1 MSVSRETIAAIRFG
15 YGFQP
20 GLRGPSDAGDLLR
33 ELSDGAQARLLVP
46 GPSFAERHAMLAER
60 REALKRN
67 ASEAEQK
74 RLVKRNRAQTVT
86 DAAAR
91 LTQRAY
97 GHGLFERMTSFW
109 MDHFTVAAKS
119 PVRALLI
126 PVYEPEAIRPHVM
139 GHFADMLVA
148 VSRHAAMLDYL
159 DQRGS
164 VGPNSKAGRRR
175 DIGLNENLARE
186 VLELHTLGVG
196 GAYTQ
201 RDVRELAEL
210 LTGYGFQPD
219 TGEFRF
225 VSNQAEPGTETVL
238 GRTYGRGKPDAGE
251 AEEALRDLARHPDT
265 ARHIARKLAVHFVSD
280 TPDDRLVRRLESTFR
295 DADGHLPSL
304 YAELLEHPSS
314 WETFGAKVK
323 QPMDFLVSCI
333 RATGQRPSE
342 LKRGVQNQLVRAL
355 RQMNQPI
362 HGPPGPDGWPEAG
375 EAWITPQGLASRLE
389 FASLLGNQLAK
400 DRDLDPRKLAEDVL
414 RDALRPGTAFA
425 IGGAEARWEGFA
437 LIFASPEFNRR

>member
-1 MSVSRETIAAIRFG
+1 MSVSRATIASIRFG
-15 YGFQP
+15 YGFRP
-20 GLRGPSDAGDLLR
+20 GDPGPSDAGDLLR
-33 ELSDGAQARLLVP
+33 ELSDGAQAPPLVV
-46 GPSFAERHAMLAER
+46 GPSFAERQGMLAER
-60 REALKRN
+60 REALKNN

-74 RLVKRNRAQTVT
+74 RLVKRNRARSVQ
-86 DAAAR
+86 DAAER
-91 LTQRAY
+91 LAQRAY
-97 GHGLFERMTSFW
+97 GFGLFERMTAFW
-109 MDHFTVAAKS
+109 LDHFTVAAKS

-139 GHFADMLVA
+139 GNFADMLVA

-164 VGPNSKAGRRR
+164 VGPNSKAGRKR

-196 GAYTQ
+196 GSYSQ

-219 TGEFRF
+219 TGAFRF
-225 VSNQAEPGTETVL
+225 VANQAEPGTETVL

-265 ARHIARKLAVHFVSD
+265 ARHIARKLAVHFTAD
-280 TPDDRLVRRLESTFR
+280 TPDDKLTRHLESAFR
-295 DADGHLPSL
+295 ASDGHFPSL
-304 YAELLEHPSS
+304 YAALLEHPAS
-314 WETFGAKVK
+314 WESFGAKVK
-323 QPMDFLVSCI
+323 QPIDFLVSCI
-333 RATGQRPSE
+333 RAAGLRPGK
-342 LKRGVQNQLVRAL
+342 LKRGQQNQLIRAL

-362 HGPPGPDGWPEAG
+362 QGPPGPDGWPEEG
-375 EAWITPQGLASRLE
+375 EVWITPQGLASRLE

-400 DRDLDPRKLAEDVL
+400 QRELDPRKLAEDTL